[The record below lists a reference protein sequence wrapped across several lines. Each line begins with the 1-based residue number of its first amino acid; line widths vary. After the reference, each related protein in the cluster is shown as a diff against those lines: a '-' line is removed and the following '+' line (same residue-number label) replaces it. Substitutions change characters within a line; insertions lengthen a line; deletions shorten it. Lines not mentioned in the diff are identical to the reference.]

1 MDLTEA
7 LEKLG
12 LSSGSDLPRSIAN
25 FDDIAPRRP
34 DDSLSAPKTVH
45 QTLVAGDEAGTEAAA
60 AGVAGTTRTTIP
72 PSCPPAA
79 APAARSSS
87 PSHPA
92 PAALA
97 SFAAASPPCRRFC
110 PEIELEPPLR
120 VYVVSDSAMSRFA
133 TRFCTTTRRVSPTR
147 TWWRGC

>member
-7 LEKLG
+7 LEKLD
-12 LSSGSDLPRSIAN
+12 LSSASDLPRGIAN
-25 FDDIAPRRP
+25 FDGIAPRRP
-34 DDSLSAPKTVH
+34 DDSFSVPKTSH
-45 QTLVAGDEAGTEAAA
+45 QTFVAADEAGTEAAA

-72 PSCPPAA
+72 PSRQTASA
-79 APAARSSS
+79 SAARSSS

-97 SFAAASPPCRRFC
+97 SFAGASSPSHHFR

-133 TRFCTTTRRVSPTR
+133 IRFCTTTRRVSLTR
-147 TWWRGC
+147 TSWRGC